1 MLQSHEGQQRLKT
14 VKFCNSV
21 QTKPLKLQLTCNHVP
36 SVASEMLISRFRS
49 DSESTQNI
57 LNLNLVNSE
66 ISPQIVTEFNCK
78 MTRQLCFN
86 IGIYPECSQLATSWV
101 EAGCRP
107 VEATGL
113 QLQTVADQLHLLAQT
128 DSDWLR
134 FVGRLRL
141 QMKLQVFA
149 NLHHSVWQ
157 WLPSDCNCLET
168 GSFSP
173 HELCNL
179 FAIKSGHPE
188 VGVEGSYLLSV
199 IKCNH
204 QATIEV
210 FCFLF
215 S

>member
-49 DSESTQNI
+49 DSESRQNI

-107 VEATGL
+107 VALIG
-113 QLQTVADQLHLLAQT
+113 AD
-128 DSDWLR
+128 
-134 FVGRLRL
+134 RLRL
-141 QMKLQVFA
+141 A
-149 NLHHSVWQ
+149 AICWQ
-157 WLPSDCNCLET
+157 AAFTNETASICKPSPLCLT
-168 GSFSP
+168 VTAFR
-173 HELCNL
+173 L
-179 FAIKSGHPE
+179 
-188 VGVEGSYLLSV
+188 
-199 IKCNH
+199 
-204 QATIEV
+204 
-210 FCFLF
+210 
-215 S
+215 